1 MKLILRPHT
10 NTDEEIKLGQKV
22 GFSSIHGVSALSVT
36 ANLNGVTP
44 LSAVLQHL
52 KIDKKIVRKLVET
65 TNINGHVK
73 LVQTWPNLILMPPTR
88 AEMGRNKD
96 IEFYTIQL
104 IKICNAENFK
114 NLHFTHYGFIN
125 GVFQG
130 WEIRKIL
137 SIFLNPLIYTTL
149 ETVYWEIDS
158 RFVDEMKNLYRD
170 VNINCNNSSAY
181 PEEYSSSESEKQNR
195 ELRERLKIVRDLEK
209 KAQNHNR
216 I

>member
-10 NTDEEIKLGQKV
+10 NTDEEINLGQKV

-88 AEMGRNKD
+88 AEMGRNRD

-181 PEEYSSSESEKQNR
+181 PEEYSTSESEKQNR
-195 ELRERLKIVRDLEK
+195 ELRECLKIVRDLEK
-209 KAQNHNR
+209 KAQNNNR

>member
-1 MKLILRPHT
+1 MKLILRSHT
-10 NTDEEIKLGQKV
+10 NTDEEIMLGQKV
-22 GFSSIHGVSALSVT
+22 GFSSIHGIDALSVT

-44 LSAVLQHL
+44 LSAVLQHF

-73 LVQTWPNLILMPPTR
+73 LVETWPNLILMPPTR

-125 GVFQG
+125 GIFQRC
-130 WEIRKIL
+130 EIRKIL

-181 PEEYSSSESEKQNR
+181 PEEYFSSESERQNR
-195 ELRERLKIVRDLEK
+195 ELGECLKIIRDLK
-209 KAQNHNR
+209 QKAHNLNR
-216 I
+216 T

>member
-1 MKLILRPHT
+1 MKIILRSHT
-10 NTDEEIKLGQKV
+10 NTDEEIKSGQKV
-22 GFSSIHGVSALSVT
+22 GFSSIHGIGAISVT

-44 LSAVLQHL
+44 LSAVLQYL
-52 KIDKKIVRKLVET
+52 KIDKKIVRKLVEAS
-65 TNINGHVK
+65 NINGHVK

-88 AEMGRNKD
+88 AETGRNQD

-125 GVFQG
+125 GVFQR

-149 ETVYWEIDS
+149 ENIYWEIDS

-181 PEEYSSSESEKQNR
+181 PEEYSSSESEKQNHEIR
-195 ELRERLKIVRDLEK
+195 KYLKIIRELEK
-209 KAQNHNR
+209 KAYDLNR